1 MSNIKLPDR
10 PLVMGPYSY
19 DWGVYDADL
28 ADGANELGC
37 LLHKAQR
44 IEIDTTPATPVVL
57 HTIAHEIAHAIQIT
71 FGMDADESPA
81 EAIGSG
87 LALLFLDN
95 PATVRF
101 LQKLAATVNRGG

>member
-19 DWGVYDADL
+19 QWGVYDADL
-28 ADGANELGC
+28 ADGANEYGC

-44 IEIDTTPATPVVL
+44 IELDTTLAPPIVL
-57 HTIAHEIAHAIQIT
+57 QTAGHEIAHTIQLT
-71 FGMDADESPA
+71 FGMDPDESPA

-87 LALLFLDN
+87 IALLFLDN

-101 LQKLAATVNRGG
+101 LQKLAAAVNRGG